1 MCYLVVDI
9 RSLDSYSGCE
19 HAEEEGK
26 LHCKGRRIGEVLRRN
41 GESFREQDRYKR
53 LVVADEEVGQRSYKY
68 RQLTKD
74 D

>member
-1 MCYLVVDI
+1 VSYLVVDI

-26 LHCKGRRIGEVLRRN
+26 LHCKGRRIGRVVRRN
-41 GESFREQDRYKR
+41 GESYREQDRYKR
-53 LVVADEEVGQRSYKY
+53 LVVPDGKVGQRSYKY

>member
-26 LHCKGRRIGEVLRRN
+26 LHCKGLRIGQVVRRN
-41 GESFREQDRYKR
+41 GESYREQDRYNR
-53 LVVADEEVGQRSYKY
+53 LVVLDEEVSQRSYNY
-68 RQLTKD
+68 R
-74 D
+74 